1 MNLISSSLLMAIL
14 FHENFNVMCNMD
26 RPTRREIQTNR
37 SVFLHACIGK
47 GICEEYAEQNALKHI
62 DCEVLCD
69 MSWKWAQSEV
79 DSDPLFTLPPVQD
92 TNDSQP
98 DNIALNSNNSNATHG
113 LTNVIKTSETKELRE
128 KPSQSKKHVGRESV
142 GHHNEGVSKSEDQ
155 VGAEKLKRK
164 HKKARDEK
172 KSPIKS
178 ISSAVSNDSN
188 NNTPSDMAT
197 DSANSA
203 SPSEISSESASALD
217 PGDVS
222 DPEVSRRKIS
232 DSNSL
237 KPDDIKTSKGSD
249 DYS

>member
-1 MNLISSSLLMAIL
+1 MNLISSSLLMVIL

-37 SVFLHACIGK
+37 SVFLYACIGK
-47 GICEEYAEQNALKHI
+47 RICEEYAEQNALKHI

-92 TNDSQP
+92 TNDLQP
-98 DNIALNSNNSNATHG
+98 DNIALNSNTTHG
-113 LTNVIKTSETKELRE
+113 LTNVTKTSETKELRE

-172 KSPIKS
+172 KSPVKS
-178 ISSAVSNDSN
+178 ISSAVSNDSDN
-188 NNTPSDMAT
+188 NPPSDMAT

-203 SPSEISSESASALD
+203 SPSSEISSESAPASD

-222 DPEVSRRKIS
+222 DPEIS

-237 KPDDIKTSKGSD
+237 KPNDIKTSKGSD

>member
-1 MNLISSSLLMAIL
+1 MNLISSSILMAIL
-14 FHENFNVMCNMD
+14 FNVKCNMD
-26 RPTRREIQTNR
+26 RPTRIEIQTNR
-37 SVFLHACIGK
+37 SVFIHACIGK
-47 GICEEYAEQNALKHI
+47 GICEEFAQQNALKHI

-98 DNIALNSNNSNATHG
+98 DNNATHG
-113 LTNVIKTSETKELRE
+113 LTNVTKSSETIELRE

-155 VGAEKLKRK
+155 IRAEKLKRK

-178 ISSAVSNDSN
+178 ISSAVSNDSDN
-188 NNTPSDMAT
+188 NPPSDMAT

-203 SPSEISSESASALD
+203 SPSSEISFESAPALD

-222 DPEVSRRKIS
+222 DPEVFRRKIS

-237 KPDDIKTSKGSD
+237 KPNDIKTSEGSD